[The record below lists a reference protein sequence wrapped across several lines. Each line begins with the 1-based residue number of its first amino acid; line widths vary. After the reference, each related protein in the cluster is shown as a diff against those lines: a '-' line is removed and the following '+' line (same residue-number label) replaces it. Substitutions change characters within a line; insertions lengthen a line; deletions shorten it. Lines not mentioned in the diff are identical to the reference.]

1 MECAASEKKNRV
13 FEGYVTTVERGL
25 KAEKKTAA
33 KKKSNKPREILLDE
47 SFFLPV
53 EIAEYTERIHR
64 PRNFNSNK
72 INEELRKEP
81 KNQISFLK
89 QCELVAG

>member
-1 MECAASEKKNRV
+1 MLRVKKNRV

-25 KAEKKTAA
+25 KAEKKTAT

-47 SFFLPV
+47 SFLPV

-81 KNQISFLK
+81 KKSNIIS
-89 QCELVAG
+89 QTM

>member
-1 MECAASEKKNRV
+1 MECAASEEKKN
-13 FEGYVTTVERGL
+13 FEGYVTMFRNSERGL
-25 KAEKKTAA
+25 EAEKKDLL

-47 SFFLPV
+47 SFLPV

-72 INEELRKEP
+72 IN
-81 KNQISFLK
+81 
-89 QCELVAG
+89 